1 MHGAGLPQLDVKEEG
16 TVRDDVSA
24 WVCEMELQAYRLL
37 PWKDLRVI
45 HKEKGSN
52 MQSSDIVK
60 CGKLSEEQKALA
72 LLPHGVSRKV
82 RRKANEERRS
92 QLKAFADGDVKWIS
106 KEVLETTDVKVLET
120 TGPPERKM
128 PQARTS
134 RAAEAAASSSRASG
148 AASSWPASGAS
159 GAASSW
165 SASSWRDGGW
175 WRGGRR

>member
-1 MHGAGLPQLDVKEEG
+1 MFSIKNKIPGRLTPDEHLCKFSRSAVLLMRHLTGEGRPMHGAGLPQLDVKEEG

-24 WVCEMELQAYRLL
+24 WVCEMELQACRLL

-72 LLPHGVSRKV
+72 VLPHGVKRKV
-82 RRKANEERRS
+82 HRKANEERRS
-92 QLKAFADGDVKWIS
+92 QLKAFADGDVKWIP

-134 RAAEAAASSSRASG
+134 RAAER
-148 AASSWPASGAS
+148 
-159 GAASSW
+159 
-165 SASSWRDGGW
+165 
-175 WRGGRR
+175 